1 MAASHFL
8 SEWMALPM
16 ESFTSDG
23 HIIAGYAINIK
34 NKCSQTFRKTL
45 TLKFCYCVYP
55 ESVFT
60 YVIHT
65 QRQTSKARS
74 AVLDHMRL

>member
-8 SEWMALPM
+8 SEWMALLV

-23 HIIAGYAINIK
+23 HIIAGYASNVK
-34 NKCSQTFRKTL
+34 NKCSQTFRKNL
-45 TLKFCYCVYP
+45 VFKFRYCVYP
-55 ESVFT
+55 ERVFT
-60 YVIHT
+60 YVIQT

-74 AVLDHMRL
+74 AVLARMRL